1 MTSHFTIECSV
12 NFSTRGRGSRKRPDQ
27 GSLVKAARVP
37 RISRLLALA
46 IRFSEM
52 IRSGQVTTYA
62 ELAGLGGVTPARMT
76 QIMSLLWL
84 APDIQEEILFLQ
96 QTAKGRDRVQLR
108 HVLPI
113 TAIADWRK
121 QRHKLRSKISHSEC

>member
-1 MTSHFTIECSV
+1 MTSPFTIECSV

-27 GSLVKAARVP
+27 DGLAKAARVP
-37 RISRLLALA
+37 RISRLMALA

-52 IRSGQVTTYA
+52 MRSGQVTTYA

-76 QIMSLLWL
+76 QIMSLLSL
-84 APDIQEEILFLQ
+84 APDIQEGILFLQ

-113 TAIADWRK
+113 ATIADWRK
-121 QRHKLRSKISHSEC
+121 QRLRWKTTISYSEC

>member
-1 MTSHFTIECSV
+1 M
-12 NFSTRGRGSRKRPDQ
+12 
-27 GSLVKAARVP
+27 
-37 RISRLLALA
+37 ALA

-62 ELAGLGGVTPARMT
+62 EIAGLGRVTPERMT

-96 QTAKGRDRVQLR
+96 QTAKGRDRVQLC

-113 TAIADWRK
+113 AAIADWRK
-121 QRHKLRSKISHSEC
+121 QRRRWKSTISHSEC